1 MKFLRCCFRSPPPLP
16 TIFLIGRDLV
26 KTRGGKRGQIASMI
40 RFVREFSAA
49 RVTTGF
55 LGTWGLQ
62 PTALS
67 KDLSALT
74 RLRNFA
80 RRQKAAI
87 RIEPQG
93 WRQWAQAF
101 FGDYV
106 RSCPKQSTSLFNQL
120 LEFRR
125 VLSCRL
131 SPGFANP
138 IAAERWLAL
147 GFTSFLLLC

>member
-1 MKFLRCCFRSPPPLP
+1 M
-16 TIFLIGRDLV
+16 V
-26 KTRGGKRGQIASMI
+26 

-62 PTALS
+62 PTVLS

-87 RIEPQG
+87 RTEPQG

-125 VLSCRL
+125 SLSCRL

-147 GFTSFLLLC
+147 GFSLPEVRNLKSSRRSHKSIEGRAMRVEGELRRAKGRQIRSTDRG